1 MKVRAKNRVQLSSS
15 PLARPD
21 SPIHILASEI
31 QKYLYFP
38 SPDGLYVVL
47 GTIAGNMMKGTPVWT
62 VLVGP
67 PSSGKTILLDMIY
80 YTDKYKLAR
89 SISVDMLESPASLLS
104 GVGKKDKGKD
114 ATGGLLRQI
123 GSTGLLLIKDFTT
136 MMSMPRDQLVK
147 TVGALRRV
155 YDGNW
160 DRPVGTDGGKLLS
173 WYGKLALIS
182 ACTGAIDRHHA
193 TLSELGERWIYYRYD
208 DSDGYG
214 ETKAAIRNR
223 DPKGTMQTI
232 NELVVGFFEDMGI
245 EWVDGGMDRRE
256 LEDLESNRIYHM
268 ARFTSAARSAVSR
281 DWRTKDIVDTP
292 ETEAPTRLAGAFSQL
307 YLGLEMIGLEAVERW
322 KILSKVAMDSMP
334 LSRLKVI
341 RRLIKG
347 PAKPSE
353 LREDLMICLSS
364 VRFVCEDLEQHGVV
378 ERVEKGNRWGNT
390 AGSWQLS
397 QWSKKELRLGWGDI

>member
-1 MKVRAKNRVQLSSS
+1 
-15 PLARPD
+15 
-21 SPIHILASEI
+21 
-31 QKYLYFP
+31 
-38 SPDGLYVVL
+38 
-47 GTIAGNMMKGTPVWT
+47 
-62 VLVGP
+62 
-67 PSSGKTILLDMIY
+67 
-80 YTDKYKLAR
+80 
-89 SISVDMLESPASLLS
+89 
-104 GVGKKDKGKD
+104 
-114 ATGGLLRQI
+114 
-123 GSTGLLLIKDFTT
+123 
-136 MMSMPRDQLVK
+136 
-147 TVGALRRV
+147 
-155 YDGNW
+155 
-160 DRPVGTDGGKLLS
+160 
-173 WYGKLALIS
+173 
-182 ACTGAIDRHHA
+182 
-193 TLSELGERWIYYRYD
+193 
-208 DSDGYG
+208 
-214 ETKAAIRNR
+214 
-223 DPKGTMQTI
+223 MQTI

-397 QWSKKELRLGWGDI
+397 QWSKKELRLGWGYI